1 MSIFNDILHC
11 NLGKKTSPLFLY
23 RLWIEQIERSEVGM
37 KLSEL

>member
-1 MSIFNDILHC
+1 MIYYIAIW
-11 NLGKKTSPLFLY
+11 GKKTSPLFLY